1 MQFKLSLCVAALVVA
16 TSAVADSNSDIS
28 WNYLSVGYAKAS
40 IKWHQDELGEAQRL
54 KPDGWQLHGSFLLS
68 EHLYVRGRY
77 DRVTDTWFGVNLKA
91 EQSWLSLGL
100 RQQVMPGMDTFFEAG
115 YAKETAT
122 SDIAFMD
129 DIAFRVRDS
138 GNGYQLGAGVRYLA
152 APALELGAAIRHVN
166 VSGVDNSTL
175 GELSARYRLSP
186 QFDLYSN
193 YLFESDGSILG
204 VGVSF
209 HF

>member
-1 MQFKLSLCVAALVVA
+1 MQFKLSLCAAVFVTATSVVA
-16 TSAVADSNSDIS
+16 ESKPDIS

-40 IKWHQDELGEAQRL
+40 IKWHQDELGETQRL

-68 EHLYVRGRY
+68 EQLYVRGRY

-115 YAKETAT
+115 YAKHTTT
-122 SDIAFMD
+122 SEL
-129 DIAFRVRDS
+129 AFRDRNS

-166 VSGVDNSTL
+166 VSGVDNTTL
-175 GELSARYRLSP
+175 GELSARYRLSQ